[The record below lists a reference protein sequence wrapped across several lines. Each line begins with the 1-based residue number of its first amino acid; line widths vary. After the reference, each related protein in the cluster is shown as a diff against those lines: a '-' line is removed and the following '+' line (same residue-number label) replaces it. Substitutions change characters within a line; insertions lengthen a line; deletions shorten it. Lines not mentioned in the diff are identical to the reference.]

1 MTVDIEVVPLEKPD
15 DVNVIV
21 GQSHFIKTVEDLHEA
36 LAGVGGTLRFGV
48 AFCEASGARLVRRTG
63 NDDDLVALA
72 VDAALAIGAG
82 HAFVIM
88 LQGGIREAMQAQGSV
103 WELKL
108 VELLTTIL
116 GGGLLGGCI
125 ALILDRIK
133 KS

>member
-1 MTVDIEVVPLEKPD
+1 MWPTVKVVLWWF
-15 DVNVIV
+15 VV
-21 GQSHFIKTVEDLHEA
+21 GATMA
-36 LAGVGGTLRFGV
+36 L
-48 AFCEASGARLVRRTG
+48 S
-63 NDDDLVALA
+63 
-72 VDAALAIGAG
+72 
-82 HAFVIM
+82 VIM